1 MAITIHDVAEKAGV
15 SIATVSRVINNN
27 YPVKDETRKKIE
39 KAIEELGYVPNEI
52 ARSLI
57 LKSTSNVGIIVPG
70 ITNLFFPTI
79 VEEINKTLRD
89 EGFIISL
96 FTTDGDPKA
105 EKKLVDNII
114 SRSMDGII
122 VIDPSVDNLENGYF
136 EGVSKKIPTIIINGN
151 TNKYNCNFVSYDEEV
166 GTKEAFNYLL
176 ELGHKEVVFVRGD
189 KSLSYDL
196 KENIYR
202 KFIKDNNLK
211 YEKVISVG
219 MGNSLDVVEKTQ
231 EIFEKF
237 LSLNREAT
245 GVFACN
251 DLMAVGV
258 INACNKSGIKI
269 PEDMSVIGFDN
280 TLLSNISHPK
290 ITTVDLN
297 MKEIGQTA
305 AFEIMNMTKKN
316 IVSTKK
322 IVYDTKLI
330 HRESCGKRVGLIN
343 NGN

>member
-27 YPVKDETRKKIE
+27 YPVKDETREKIE

-105 EKKLVDNII
+105 EKKLVDNVI
-114 SRSMDGII
+114 SRNMDGII

-176 ELGHKEVVFVRGD
+176 ELGHKEIVFIRGD

-330 HRESCGKRVGLIN
+330 HKESCGKRVGPIN
-343 NGN
+343 NGD

>member
-57 LKSTSNVGIIVPG
+57 LKSTSSVGIIVPG

-96 FTTDGDPKA
+96 FTTDGDPKT

-114 SRSMDGII
+114 SRNMDGVI

-176 ELGHKEVVFVRGD
+176 ELGHKEIVFIRGD

-202 KFIKDNNLK
+202 KFIRDNNLK

-231 EIFEKF
+231 EIFEEF
-237 LSLNREAT
+237 LSLNRGAT

-330 HRESCGKRVGLIN
+330 HRESCGKRVGPIS
-343 NGN
+343 NGD